1 MSEKTKIP
9 EAALRN
15 AEMVK
20 KELQEKGQYM
30 SLTRGPSMR
39 PMLRQHKD
47 VVVIVP
53 VTRPLKKYDIPLY
66 MTTYKDDLVL
76 HRILKV
82 RENDYVIRGDNT
94 YFYEYI
100 PKENVV
106 GVLKEFYRD
115 GKHINCETN
124 KGFRIY
130 SVLNTKLYF
139 PRKIWKGK
147 IRPFL
152 GKIKRSILGTNKSK

>member
-1 MSEKTKIP
+1 MSNKTKIP
-9 EAALRN
+9 EGAVRN
-15 AEMVK
+15 AEAAK
-20 KELQEKGQYM
+20 KEMQEKGQYM
-30 SLTRGPSMR
+30 SQTRGLSMH
-39 PMLRQHKD
+39 PMLRHHKD

-100 PKENVV
+100 PKENVI

-115 GKHINCETN
+115 GKYINCETN
-124 KGFRIY
+124 KAFRLY
-130 SVLNTKLYF
+130 SVFITKINF
-139 PRKIWKGK
+139 PRKMWVGK